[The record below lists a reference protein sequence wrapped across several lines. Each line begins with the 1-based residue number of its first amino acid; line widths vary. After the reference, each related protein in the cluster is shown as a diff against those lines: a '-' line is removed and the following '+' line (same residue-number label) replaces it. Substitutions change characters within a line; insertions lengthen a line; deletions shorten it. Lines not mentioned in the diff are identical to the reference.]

1 MKKIVKVLLFLVV
14 VALLI
19 VGAVRL
25 IKKKKAEEAALPI
38 AKQYAVIVHT
48 ITPKPQE
55 LKLGVDYLALV
66 QNDKSV
72 TISSKFPAR
81 VLEVTKEGSM
91 VHKAQIVARLDD
103 TPVRSKLEA
112 TQAQITSLQE
122 QIGAT
127 KSILANLLRIHAR
140 TKKLLKVKGASI
152 EQYEKEQNQIE
163 STKAKLSALKSRLIS
178 LKAQKRELQNELTY
192 ATLKSNVEGIV
203 AKQMLHTG
211 DLAMPG
217 RPILRINTQKGN
229 YLLVRLPKDV
239 NGLALVYKGQEY
251 PLRPLRSTLNSLEE
265 YRANVGDPTLVQGE
279 RVQTRVITF
288 KGRGILLPQDA
299 ILDRNGHSY
308 VLIAHGNHASAL
320 PVHILASSEEGV
332 VVQEDLGGKKV
343 VVAKPDILLKL
354 LSGIELKEEK

>member
-1 MKKIVKVLLFLVV
+1 MKKVVKIFIFLVV

-81 VLEVTKEGSM
+81 VLEVIKEGSV
-91 VHKAQIVARLDD
+91 VHKGQIVARLDD
-103 TPVRSKLEA
+103 TPLRSKLEA
-112 TQAQITSLQE
+112 TQAQILSLQE

-127 KSILANLLRIHAR
+127 KRILTNLLHMHAR
-140 TKKLLKVKGASI
+140 TKKLLAVKGASI
-152 EQYEKEQNQIE
+152 EQYEKEENQIE
-163 STKAKLSALKSRLIS
+163 STKAKLAALKSRLHS
-178 LKAQKRELQNELTY
+178 LRAQKKELQNELSY
-192 ATLKSNVEGIV
+192 AVLRSEVNGIV
-203 AKQMLHTG
+203 AKQMLHVG

-217 RPILRINTQKGN
+217 HRIVRVNTQEGN
-229 YLLVRLPKDV
+229 YLLVRLPK
-239 NGLALVYKGQEY
+239 NIKGLSLVYKAKEY
-251 PLRPLRSTLNSLEE
+251 PLRPLRSTLNSLQE
-265 YRANVGDPTLVQGE
+265 YRADVSDPELVEGE
-279 RVQTRVITF
+279 RVKTRVITF
-288 KGRGILLPQDA
+288 KGKGILLPQDA
-299 ILDRNGHSY
+299 ILDRNGRSY

-332 VVQEDLGGKKV
+332 VVQEDLSGKKV

-354 LSGIELKEEK
+354 LSGIELKEK

>member
-1 MKKIVKVLLFLVV
+1 MKKVLKILLVLLV
-14 VALLI
+14 VAAL
-19 VGAVRL
+19 VAGAIHL
-25 IKKKKAEEAALPI
+25 IKKKKAKEAALPI

-55 LKLGVDYLALV
+55 LKLGADYLALV

-81 VLEVTKEGSM
+81 VLEVTKEGSV
-91 VHKAQIVARLDD
+91 VHKGQIVVRLDD

-112 TQAQITSLQE
+112 TQAQIALLQE

-127 KSILANLLRIHAR
+127 KRILANLLHIHAR
-140 TKKLLKVKGASI
+140 TKKLLAVKGASI

-163 STKAKLSALKSRLIS
+163 TTKAKLSALKSHLIS
-178 LKAQKRELQNELTY
+178 LKAQKRELQNELSY
-192 ATLKSNVEGIV
+192 AMLRSEVNGVV
-203 AKQMLHTG
+203 AKQMLHIG

-217 RPILRINTQKGN
+217 RGIVRINTQEGN
-229 YLLVRLPKDV
+229 YLLVRLPK
-239 NGLALVYKGQEY
+239 NIKGYSLVYKAKEY
-251 PLRPLRSTLNSLEE
+251 PLRPLRSTLNSLQE
-265 YRANVGDPTLVQGE
+265 YRADVGDPTLVQGE
-279 RVQTRVITF
+279 RVKTRVITF
-288 KGRGILLPQDA
+288 KGKGIVLPQDA
-299 ILDRNGHSY
+299 ILDRNSRSY

-332 VVQEDLGGKKV
+332 VVAEDLSGKKV

-354 LSGIELKEEK
+354 LSGIELKEK

>member
-1 MKKIVKVLLFLVV
+1 MKKVVKIFIFLVV

-38 AKQYAVIVHT
+38 AKQYAVVVET

-72 TISSKFPAR
+72 TISSKFLAR
-81 VLEVTKEGSM
+81 VLEVAKEGSV
-91 VHKAQIVARLDD
+91 VHKGQIVARLDD

-112 TQAQITSLQE
+112 TQAQILSLQE

-127 KSILANLLRIHAR
+127 KKILANWLRIHAR
-140 TKKLLKVKGASI
+140 TKKLLAVKGASI
-152 EQYEKEQNQIE
+152 EQYEKEENQIE
-163 STKAKLSALKSRLIS
+163 STKAKIASLRSRLVT
-178 LKAQKRELQNELTY
+178 LKAQKKELQNDLSY
-192 ATLKSNVEGIV
+192 ALLRSPVDGVV
-203 AKQMLHTG
+203 AKRMLSVG

-217 RPILRINTQKGN
+217 RAIFRINTKEGN
-229 YLLVRLPKDV
+229 YLLVRLPK
-239 NGLALVYKGQEY
+239 NIKGLSLVYKAKEY
-251 PLRPLRSTLNSLEE
+251 PLRPLRSTLNSLQE
-265 YRANVGDPTLVQGE
+265 YRADVSDPELVEGE
-279 RVQTRVITF
+279 RVKTRVITF
-288 KGRGILLPQDA
+288 KSKGIILPQDA
-299 ILDRNGHSY
+299 ILDRNGRSY

-332 VVQEDLGGKKV
+332 VVQEDLSGKKV

-354 LSGIELKEEK
+354 LSGIELKEK

>member
-1 MKKIVKVLLFLVV
+1 MKKIVKILIFLVV
-14 VALLI
+14 VALLV

-81 VLEVTKEGSM
+81 VLEVIKEGSV
-91 VHKAQIVARLDD
+91 VHKGQIVARLDD
-103 TPVRSKLEA
+103 MPVRSKLEA
-112 TQAQITSLQE
+112 TQVQILSLQE

-127 KSILANLLRIHAR
+127 KRILTNLLHMHAR
-140 TKKLLKVKGASI
+140 TKKLLAVKGASI
-152 EQYEKEQNQIE
+152 EQYEKEENQIE
-163 STKAKLSALKSRLIS
+163 STKAKLAALKSRLHS
-178 LKAQKRELQNELTY
+178 LRAQKKELQNELSY
-192 ATLKSNVEGIV
+192 AVLRSEVNGIV
-203 AKQMLHTG
+203 AKQMLHVG

-217 RPILRINTQKGN
+217 HRIVRVNTQEGN
-229 YLLVRLPKDV
+229 YLLVRLPK
-239 NGLALVYKGQEY
+239 NIKGLSLVYKAKEY
-251 PLRPLRSTLNSLEE
+251 PLRPLRSTLNSLQE
-265 YRANVGDPTLVQGE
+265 YRADVSDPELVEGE
-279 RVQTRVITF
+279 RVKTRVITF
-288 KGRGILLPQDA
+288 KGKGIVLPQDA
-299 ILDRNGHSY
+299 ILDRNGRSY

-332 VVQEDLGGKKV
+332 VVQEDLSGKKV

-354 LSGIELKEEK
+354 LSGIELKEK